1 MSKSTHLMLAA
12 LGGTGHSSSTEATR
26 PHAVEERDDT
36 PNLQPDMQALLQNCL
51 TPEELLAN
59 TPME

>member
-12 LGGTGHSSSTEATR
+12 LGGAGHSASTDAGRT
-26 PHAVEERDDT
+26 HAVESRDDI
-36 PNLQPDMQALLQNCL
+36 PLLQPDMQELLQNCL